1 MTELRHGIRE
11 NLPQFT
17 LQLLQV
23 FFVGLTIGMMR
34 TVVPVLAEKS
44 FGIKDQFLLLV
55 SFVVVFGLVKAVMN
69 LWAGH
74 LSDRLGRRGVLIVG
88 WLVALPIPWL
98 ILYAQDWSWVVAATL
113 LLGLNQGMCWSMA
126 LNSKLDL
133 ARPEQRGL
141 VNGLNEFFGY
151 AAVGMAGWITAWLAD
166 QMGARE
172 ALYWFGQV
180 VIGGGLVVS
189 VLWVME
195 TRPWA
200 MAHAG
205 SSGSASMGLV
215 EAFKKA
221 SLHDR
226 ELVALNQAGLV
237 EKFVD
242 ALVWLF
248 WPLFFV
254 SKGLTLLQAS
264 QIIAVYAVVWGA
276 SQLITGP
283 LSDKVGRKRLIV
295 WGMLLCGLGAW
306 SVVWWDTLPLWYLA
320 AALTGVGM
328 AMVYPTLGAAVADKS
343 PPSVRGAMLGVY
355 RFWRDFG
362 YAVGALIMGGLM
374 QFVQAYEVVFAAI
387 GISMVISGLWVQ
399 WAYQER
405 GDV

>member
-1 MTELRHGIRE
+1 MTDRRHGIRE
-11 NLPQFT
+11 NLPQFA

-88 WLVALPIPWL
+88 WLIALPIPWL

-151 AAVGMAGWITAWLAD
+151 AAVGVAGWITAWMAD

-172 ALYWFGQV
+172 ALFWFGQA

-189 VLWVME
+189 ILWVME

-205 SSGSASMGLV
+205 GSTGVSMGLL
-215 EAFKKA
+215 EAFRSA
-221 SLHDR
+221 SWRDR
-226 ELVALNQAGLV
+226 ELLALNQAGLV

-254 SKGLTLLQAS
+254 SKGLSLVQAS

-306 SVVWWDTLPLWYLA
+306 SVVWWHTLPLWYLA

-343 PPSVRGAMLGVY
+343 PPTVRGAMLGVY

-374 QFVQAYEVVFAAI
+374 QFVQAYELVFGVI

-399 WAYQER
+399 RVYQER
-405 GDV
+405 GEV